1 MMKMLFFPLLVCISL
16 LLGCKKN
23 AEAVTDLE
31 DKKFDVSFSVSYTS
45 EKTDAATSVIDTL
58 KNFNYFIYNADGYR
72 IRSSADRQLIQ
83 SATSRTIKENLTP
96 GKYKYVFFA
105 SDKPLDTH
113 IADTPGEISSFIYAN
128 TFNVYHKTVEVTVA
142 GAKINQDVK
151 LDRLNAS
158 LEIDLLDEIIPENV
172 ENIQVT
178 WFDNKYIDF
187 DGISFTPARKQK
199 NMSLTTS
206 ANIRKIEKLSIN
218 VFNTS
223 TPLSI
228 YINYVDKKGNY
239 LPGKEIN
246 SVKCFKNG
254 KTTVSGYLFGPANAE
269 FNSAVH
275 LGKNAALSAVSL

>member
-1 MMKMLFFPLLVCISL
+1 MMKMLFFPLFVCISL
-16 LLGCKKN
+16 LFGCEKN
-23 AEAVTDLE
+23 AEAVPDLE
-31 DKKFDVSFSVSYTS
+31 DEKFDVSFSVSYTS
-45 EKTDAATSVIDTL
+45 EKTDAATSVADTL
-58 KNFNYFIYNADGYR
+58 KNFHYFIYNSEGYR

-83 SATSRTIKENLTP
+83 SPTLVTVKENLPP

-113 IADTPGEISSFIYAN
+113 IADTPGEISSFIYAS

-142 GAKINQDVK
+142 EAKINQNVN

-158 LEIDLLDEIIPENV
+158 LEIDLLDEFIPDNV

-187 DGISFTPARKQK
+187 DGVSFTPARKQK
-199 NMSLTTS
+199 NISLTAA
-206 ANIRKIEKLSIN
+206 ANIRKTEKLSIN

-228 YINYVDKKGNY
+228 YISYVDKKGNY
-239 LPGKEIN
+239 VPGREIS

-254 KTTVSGYLFGPANAE
+254 KTTLSGYLFGPANAE
-269 FNSAVH
+269 FNSAVD
-275 LGKNAALSAVSL
+275 LGKNTLSAAAL